1 MAFKINSFLLMTLSI
16 VVIASIFCHV
26 SAVNDGRKLLDS
38 SERVSNTPAPSSLL
52 GNWQPITDA
61 NDPKVV
67 KIGEFAVDT
76 YNKISN
82 SFPLTFE
89 SVLGGQFQVA
99 NGITYKLVISARQ
112 NVTVTSTSYLAVVN
126 DHSGDNVKTLISFGK
141 FA

>member
-1 MAFKINSFLLMTLSI
+1 MALSI

-26 SAVNDGRKLLDS
+26 SAANAGRKLLDS
-38 SERVSNTPAPSSLL
+38 SDLVSNTPAPSSLL

-61 NDPKVV
+61 KDPKVV
-67 KIGEFAVDT
+67 LIGEFAVNT
-76 YNKISN
+76 YNEISN

-89 SVLGGQFQVA
+89 SVLGGQFQVV

-112 NVTVTSTSYLAVVN
+112 NVTVTTTSYLAVVN

>member
-26 SAVNDGRKLLDS
+26 SAANDGRKLLDS
-38 SERVSNTPAPSSLL
+38 SDLVSNTPALSQLF
-52 GNWQPITDA
+52 GDWQPIKDA
-61 NDPKVV
+61 KDPKVV
-67 KIGEFAVDT
+67 KVGEFAVDA
-76 YNKISN
+76 YNRISN

-89 SVLGGQFQVA
+89 SVLGGQFQVV

-112 NVTVTSTSYLAVVN
+112 NVTTTNYLAVVN
-126 DHSGDNVKTLISFGK
+126 EHSGDNVKTLISFEK